1 MTKEDLEA
9 KIQFLLAHVVE
20 LTDQVRVLSE
30 EKLVESKKA
39 ALATVL
45 AEEVAQSAIN
55 DAKTA
60 ESMALV
66 ASVAVKACH
75 LHARTQ
81 NNIELI
87 ELTEQADCD
96 TQKVYDFTM
105 NLCRNNHKNLE
116 KISSL
121 II

>member
-1 MTKEDLEA
+1 MTNEELEA
-9 KIQFLLAHVVE
+9 KIQILLAHIVE

-30 EKLVESKKA
+30 EKLVESRKA
-39 ALATVL
+39 SMATVL
-45 AEEVAQSAIN
+45 AEEVAQCAIN
-55 DAKTA
+55 DAKVA

-87 ELTEQADCD
+87 ELT
-96 TQKVYDFTM
+96 
-105 NLCRNNHKNLE
+105 
-116 KISSL
+116 
-121 II
+121 